1 MIANL
6 APHRTAPH
14 RTAPA
19 LALAFGNPDARQLLH
34 TLASDTR

>member
-6 APHRTAPH
+6 APHRTAP
-14 RTAPA
+14 ALA

-34 TLASDTR
+34 TLGSDTR